1 MANLFDKAKAKGAT
15 AAGKP
20 KNDKTIVEINE
31 PGFHLSLSRL
41 AEVNAEIDSL
51 SAESAVLGAEVKQRA
66 IKEYQKLYD
75 KDLRNPGSFII
86 KAIASTLKSASF
98 MFLPTDKY
106 ITINEERANELTGT
120 YGEEIV
126 TEKTTWIMDA
136 TLVEKYADVIGELIE
151 KCGKITQD
159 DKEKLISAVV
169 KYEVTKGTIADLKTK
184 YATKP
189 INEVLEDIKP
199 VYQMKNVK
207 IDTDEMV

>member
-1 MANLFDKAKAKGAT
+1 
-15 AAGKP
+15 
-20 KNDKTIVEINE
+20 
-31 PGFHLSLSRL
+31 
-41 AEVNAEIDSL
+41 
-51 SAESAVLGAEVKQRA
+51 
-66 IKEYQKLYD
+66 
-75 KDLRNPGSFII
+75 
-86 KAIASTLKSASF
+86 
-98 MFLPTDKY
+98 
-106 ITINEERANELTGT
+106 
-120 YGEEIV
+120 
-126 TEKTTWIMDA
+126 MDA